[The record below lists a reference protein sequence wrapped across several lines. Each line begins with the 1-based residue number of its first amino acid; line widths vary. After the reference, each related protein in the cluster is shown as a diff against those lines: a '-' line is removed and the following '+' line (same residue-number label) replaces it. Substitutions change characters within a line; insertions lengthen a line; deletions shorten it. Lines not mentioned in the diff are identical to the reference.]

1 MDPVVNANISDG
13 ELSRVLLDT
22 VAYSHTTNI
31 TLKPDL
37 YAYYPYVYNIL
48 RPNSNIVRHYIL
60 VNQQNSVDV
69 NNIVSTYHDTFME
82 CYNKFTLVQDNNYDI
97 DYIREL
103 ESSLNELDNIY
114 NENTFPLNWIYWT
127 YRYNNESGAIGEMKK
142 RIQKHKK
149 RYFLQTRKVK
159 AILGDFCDSLSPKI
173 IHSILTWLKNN
184 NPDKY
189 SNVKRGAKEEI
200 IHTLT
205 SKLDTQINAKLCC
218 EFIEQ
223 VNPVPFLKEFG
234 IKLYQNGKRQ
244 KNSIL
249 REKLKQKFYNRE
261 INYIKNVY
269 ITPELRGLPDN
280 VEQNIISYL
289 A

>member
-142 RIQKHKK
+142 RILPH
-149 RYFLQTRKVK
+149 
-159 AILGDFCDSLSPKI
+159 
-173 IHSILTWLKNN
+173 
-184 NPDKY
+184 
-189 SNVKRGAKEEI
+189 
-200 IHTLT
+200 
-205 SKLDTQINAKLCC
+205 
-218 EFIEQ
+218 
-223 VNPVPFLKEFG
+223 LKEF
-234 IKLYQNGKRQ
+234 Y
-244 KNSIL
+244 
-249 REKLKQKFYNRE
+249 
-261 INYIKNVY
+261 
-269 ITPELRGLPDN
+269 
-280 VEQNIISYL
+280 
-289 A
+289 

>member
-1 MDPVVNANISDG
+1 MDPVVNANISEG

-69 NNIVSTYHDTFME
+69 NDIVSTYHDTFME
-82 CYNKFTLVQDNNYDI
+82 CYKKFTLVQDNNYDI

-103 ESSLNELDNIY
+103 ESSLNELDDIY
-114 NENTFPLNWIYWT
+114 NKNTFPLNWIYWT
-127 YRYNNESGAIGEMKK
+127 YRYNNESGAIGEIKK

-223 VNPVPFLKEFG
+223 VNPA
-234 IKLYQNGKRQ
+234 
-244 KNSIL
+244 
-249 REKLKQKFYNRE
+249 
-261 INYIKNVY
+261 
-269 ITPELRGLPDN
+269 
-280 VEQNIISYL
+280 IS
-289 A
+289 

>member
-1 MDPVVNANISDG
+1 M
-13 ELSRVLLDT
+13 
-22 VAYSHTTNI
+22 
-31 TLKPDL
+31 
-37 YAYYPYVYNIL
+37 
-48 RPNSNIVRHYIL
+48 
-60 VNQQNSVDV
+60 NQQNSVDV